1 MNMHADEYAERR
13 VMRETGSMRA
23 GACNYGVLERRPVL
37 ERINIIELHRRVCI
51 ITYTTICLDRCRIY
65 CIS

>member
-37 ERINIIELHRRVCI
+37 G
-51 ITYTTICLDRCRIY
+51 
-65 CIS
+65 

>member
-23 GACNYGVLERRPVL
+23 GSLQL
-37 ERINIIELHRRVCI
+37 WRVRAETC
-51 ITYTTICLDRCRIY
+51 T
-65 CIS
+65 